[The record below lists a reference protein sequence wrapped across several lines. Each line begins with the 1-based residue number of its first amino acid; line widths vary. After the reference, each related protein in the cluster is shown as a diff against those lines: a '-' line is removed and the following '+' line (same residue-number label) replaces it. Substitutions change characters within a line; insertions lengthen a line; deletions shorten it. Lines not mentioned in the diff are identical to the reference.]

1 MWSAVVG
8 LEDCAPSV
16 KIRDNCQAVAFQFLL
31 PATVKNVCIN
41 AIAFYG
47 CVSYYCLW
55 SASILSASRPP
66 SLLLTRGSRERALL
80 VPYSSHIFPFVCFI
94 SVFLD
99 VEAAGAAE
107 DLGSRAPRPGSWC
120 RARRLR

>member
-1 MWSAVVG
+1 MRTNRKNKGQLASG
-8 LEDCAPSV
+8 LTS
-16 KIRDNCQAVAFQFLL
+16 ISILSNS
-31 PATVKNVCIN
+31 KNVCIN

-47 CVSYYCLW
+47 CVSYYCPW

-66 SLLLTRGSRERALL
+66 SLLLTRGSRERALF

-99 VEAAGAAE
+99 VEAAGTAE
-107 DLGSRAPRPGSWC
+107 DLGSCAPRPGSW
-120 RARRLR
+120 RWNRRLRRRVHCQQ